1 MPKRILAYLAI
12 HHIRQCC
19 LRNSLNVTNFGIS
32 IDKQQFHGY
41 CFIFISA
48 PPPPTCESK
57 VDLCIVIDSSGS
69 IRDNNVAGQPD
80 NWQLQIEFLTT
91 LVRAFTI
98 GTDATRVGAIVFSED
113 VRLAF
118 PLSAYDNAEDV
129 ATALS
134 NIAYMGQTTNTPE
147 ALVQTRTAC
156 FSATNGD
163 RPDVPNLAI
172 IITDGVPFPD
182 NRRTPALNEAKALRD
197 TGATA
202 ISIGVTN
209 NIDVDFLKGL
219 SSSPQL
225 EGQNYFT
232 ATDFATLDEIQKS
245 VVEGTCEAL
254 EGTFV
259 YFALLFLPHGSCLN
273 TNIKCN
279 LCVKRTRYQLFLLS
293 YLSWNT

>member
-1 MPKRILAYLAI
+1 M
-12 HHIRQCC
+12 
-19 LRNSLNVTNFGIS
+19 
-32 IDKQQFHGY
+32 
-41 CFIFISA
+41 
-48 PPPPTCESK
+48 
-57 VDLCIVIDSSGS
+57 DLCLVIDSSGS

-80 NWQLQIEFLTT
+80 NWTLQMQFLAT

-113 VRLAF
+113 VHLAF

-147 ALVQTRTAC
+147 ALLQTRTAC
-156 FSATNGD
+156 FSAVNGD
-163 RPDVPNLAI
+163 RPGVPNLAI

-182 NRRTPALNEAKALRD
+182 NRRTPALNEAQTLRD

-219 SSSPQL
+219 SSSPQR
-225 EGQNYFT
+225 EGKNYFT
-232 ATDFATLDEIQKS
+232 ATDFATLDEIQRS
-245 VVEGTCEAL
+245 VVEGTCETVQ
-254 EGTFV
+254 GM
-259 YFALLFLPHGSCLN
+259 
-273 TNIKCN
+273 
-279 LCVKRTRYQLFLLS
+279 
-293 YLSWNT
+293 